1 MAYTAWASATS
12 YAVGAI
18 VRASTVQDF
27 GLVFKCTTAGTSG
40 ATQPAWPTLI
50 DGTVV
55 DGSVTWTAISAV
67 YEDLSVLA
75 PNAIIELFQ
84 LHLDSTLHGSSTIY
98 YFHNGVN
105 AAVTG
110 NITWNGQAY
119 VRLPIEATGFDYS
132 STGTLPR
139 PSLTVSNIGSSIT
152 ALLLQVNMITA
163 GNDLG
168 GAKVVRIRTL
178 KKYLDGEAGAD
189 PHAKFPDEIWY
200 VDRKANENRAA
211 VEFELASKFDLVGVM
226 LPRRQIIANVCQ
238 WAYRGGECGY
248 TGTDYYDIND
258 NKVTASGSDVCG
270 KRLSSCNVRFTP
282 FTLAGTVT
290 NGSTSMTI
298 ESYFNFNVGQPV
310 SGLGIPSATTISAI
324 VNATTLTLSQA
335 ATMTTLS
342 TKTGTVSTSN
352 ATVVV
357 SNNTGISVGQA
368 VTGTYIP
375 ASTTVTG
382 IVSTTVTLSNRPYSI
397 ARAGTYV
404 PTTEEYFYGDESSG
418 YGQRTILTGQQINID
433 TTGLSAGMIVFGSNG
448 IDTTIA
454 SVGSGVIYLNGYGD
468 LYFDQVGVQLY
479 FLPASPGS
487 ATYTFTSNAKY
498 TFRIPDTA
506 LPFGSYP
513 GAGLSQ

>member
-1 MAYTAWASATS
+1 MAYAAWAATTS

-18 VRASTVQDF
+18 VRATAVQDF

-40 ATQPAWPTLI
+40 STQPTWPTLL

-84 LHLDSTLHGSSTIY
+84 LHLDATLHGSSTIY

-119 VRLPIEATGFDYS
+119 VRLSIEATGFDYS
-132 STGTLPR
+132 STGSLPR

-200 VDRKANENRAA
+200 VDRKANENRVG

-248 TGTDYYDIND
+248 NGTDYYDIND

-282 FTLAGTVT
+282 FTLDGSVT
-290 NGSTSMTI
+290 NGSTSMTVA
-298 ESYFNFNVGQPV
+298 SYFNFNAGQAV
-310 SGLGIPSATTISAI
+310 SGLGIPSGTTISAI

-335 ATMTTLS
+335 ATMTTSS
-342 TKTGTVSTSN
+342 TKTGTVSTS
-352 ATVVV
+352 AASVVV
-357 SNNTGISVGQA
+357 SSNTGISVGQA
-368 VTGTYIP
+368 VSGTYIP
-375 ASTTVTG
+375 ASTTVIG
-382 IVSTTVTLSNRPYSI
+382 ISGTTVTLSNRPRSI
-397 ARAGTYV
+397 DRVGTYV
-404 PTTEEYFYGDESSG
+404 PTFETYTYDDYQS
-418 YGQRTILTGQQINID
+418 TILTGQQINID
-433 TTGLSAGMIVFGSNG
+433 TTGLSAGMIVYGSNG

-454 SVGSGVIYLNGYGD
+454 SVGSGVIYINSYGD
-468 LYFDQVGVQLY
+468 LYADQVAVQLY

-487 ATYTFTSNAKY
+487 ATYTFSSNAKY
-498 TFRIPDTA
+498 TFRTPDTA
-506 LPFGSYP
+506 LPFGSFP
-513 GAGLSQ
+513 GAGLSK